1 MSVVAAKEL
10 EDDAKKYAS
19 EAIRL
24 DSQGA
29 HGMAIQMYQKAI
41 STLVKL
47 VHLYPDYR
55 LNRQYTERA
64 MAYQER
70 VKAIQAA
77 HGLIPQDQAPEIEW
91 TPQPTQGNGNG
102 GVNGGGMA
110 TNASQNSVKG
120 PQVVQQLKAT
130 FSELVVTEK
139 PEVKWDDVIG
149 LEDCKMAIRESIVFP
164 FLRPDLFKLG
174 WPRGILLYGPP
185 GCFDEK
191 TEILTK
197 QGWKKHTELADDE
210 VIATLNPATGELEY
224 HAIERK
230 IQYHYEGKMYH
241 LESTQVSMMVTPDH
255 NLWVGKRTGPGK
267 VKYRFAHPSEVFVGN
282 GSRLH
287 PYYKKDAKWHG
298 ENVEH
303 LILPQRTSGSGPRH
317 QAIRIP
323 MSEWAPFFGLWLA
336 EGYTAYREGNYHV
349 GIRNLDR
356 DILRFA
362 YDSFKK
368 WGLNPHYSSDGRVTV
383 LNKQLYELLH
393 PIGNKYNKYIPDEMK
408 NLTSS
413 LLREIIEYFARG
425 DGTHD
430 DPNAEVGE
438 TRVRCQT
445 SSPRLR
451 DDLMEISLKAGFEC
465 NYEAHLLP
473 GSTSVIVGADGSE
486 RTITRTTTNYRLRI
500 LSRRGETRVDKPKVE
515 EWANYSGTV
524 WDVTVPNHILYE
536 RRNGKPVWSGNCGKT
551 MIAAATA
558 SEIDGYFIS
567 VDAASIMSKWLGE
580 GEKNVSKLFNNARKM
595 LADNKPVIVFV
606 DEIDSLLGTRGQEVG
621 GEVRVRDQF
630 LKETDGI
637 SDKGKNLHM
646 YVIGATNKPWSLDQ
660 PFIRRFPKRIHIP
673 LPDTEAR
680 MAQFRLYTAPLTL
693 AEDVSLEALGKLSE
707 GYSGSDIKD
716 ICQGVQLRVVR
727 ELFKSGA
734 ALDRD
739 TNTRPIN
746 LADFKEIMRTRKPSV
761 SPQAV
766 RAYTDWSNSFNAL

>member
-77 HGLIPQDQAPEIEW
+77 HGLLPQDQAPEADW
-91 TPQPTQGNGNG
+91 SPQVTGGSGNG
-102 GVNGGGMA
+102 GTTSN
-110 TNASQNSVKG
+110 QNSPKG
-120 PQVVQQLKAT
+120 PQVVQQLKAS

-139 PEVKWDDVIG
+139 PDVKWDDVIG
-149 LEDCKMAIRESIVFP
+149 LEDCKQAIRESIVFP

-185 GCFDEK
+185 GCFDEQ
-191 TEILTK
+191 TELLTK
-197 QGWKKHTELADDE
+197 QGWKKYTELADDE
-210 VIATLNPATGELEY
+210 VIATLNPATNELEY

-241 LESTQVSMMVTPDH
+241 LESTQVSLMVTPDH
-255 NLWVGKRTGPGK
+255 NLWVGKYAGPGK
-267 VKYRFAHPSEVFVGN
+267 VKYGFAHPKDAFIGDGA
-282 GSRLH
+282 GSH
-287 PYYKKDAKWHG
+287 PYYKKDAKWRG
-298 ENVEH
+298 EDIDC
-303 LILPQRTSGSGPRH
+303 LILPQRRAGSGPRH
-317 QAIRIP
+317 EEIRIP

-336 EGYTAYREGNYHV
+336 EGYTAYSEGNYHV

-383 LNKQLYELLH
+383 LNRQLYDLLH
-393 PIGNKYNKYIPDEMK
+393 PIGNKYSKHIPDEMK
-408 NLTSS
+408 GLPPH

-430 DPNAEVGE
+430 NRSAEVGE

-465 NYEAHLLP
+465 NYEVHVAP
-473 GSTSVIVGADGSE
+473 GSTASIVGADGHE
-486 RTITRTTTNYRLRI
+486 RTITRTATNYRLRI
-500 LSRRGETRVDKPKVE
+500 LFRRGETRVDKPIVE
-515 EWANYSGTV
+515 AWEDFSGTV
-524 WDVTVPNHILYE
+524 WDVTVPNHILYV

-580 GEKNVSKLFNNARKM
+580 GEKIVAKLFNNARKM
-595 LADNKPVIVFV
+595 LSDNKPVIVFV

-630 LKETDGI
+630 LKETDGLN
-637 SDKGKNLHM
+637 DKGKNLHL
-646 YVIGATNKPWSLDQ
+646 YVIGATNKPWSLDL
-660 PFIRRFPKRIHIP
+660 PFIRRFPKRIQVP

-680 MAQFRLYTAPLTL
+680 MAQFKLYTAPLTL
-693 AEDVSLEALGKLSE
+693 SEDVSLDTLSRLSE

-727 ELFKSGA
+727 ELFKSGN
-734 ALDRD
+734 ALDKE
-739 TNTRPIN
+739 TTTRPIT

-761 SPQAV
+761 SASMV
-766 RAYTDWSNSFNAL
+766 RAYTDWSNSFSAL

>member
-41 STLVKL
+41 STLVQL

-77 HGLIPQDQAPEIEW
+77 HGLLPRDEPAEMDWSLPANTGSGGAPS
-91 TPQPTQGNGNG
+91 G
-102 GVNGGGMA
+102 A
-110 TNASQNSVKG
+110 SASQNSQKG
-120 PQVVQQLKAT
+120 PQVVQQLKAS

-139 PEVKWDDVIG
+139 PDVKWDDVIG
-149 LEDCKMAIRESIVFP
+149 LEDCKQAIRESIVFP

-185 GCFDEK
+185 GCFDEQ

-197 QGWKKHTELADDE
+197 QGWKKHTELAEDE
-210 VIATLNPATGELEY
+210 VIATLNPATNELEY

-241 LESTQVSMMVTPDH
+241 LESTQVSLMVTPDH
-255 NLWVGKRTGPGK
+255 NLWVGKKTGTGE
-267 VKYRFAHPSEVFVGN
+267 VKYGFAHPRDAFVGEGVGN
-282 GSRLH
+282 H
-287 PYYKKDAKWHG
+287 PYYKKDAKWRG
-298 ENVEH
+298 EKIEYV
-303 LILPQRTSGSGPRH
+303 ILPQRRSGSGPRH
-317 QAIRIP
+317 EEIRIP

-336 EGYTAYREGNYHV
+336 EGYTAYSGGNYHV
-349 GIRNLDR
+349 GIRSLDI
-356 DILRFA
+356 DLLQFA
-362 YDSFKK
+362 YDSFKR

-393 PIGNKYNKYIPDEMK
+393 PIGNKYIKHIPDEMK
-408 NLTSS
+408 NLPPS
-413 LLREIIEYFARG
+413 LLRMILEYFAKG
-425 DGTHD
+425 GGTHD
-430 DPNAEVGE
+430 DVNAEVGE

-465 NYEAHLLP
+465 NFQVHVVP
-473 GSTSVIVGADGSE
+473 GSTAVIVGADGRE
-486 RTITRTTTNYRLRI
+486 RTITRTATNYRLRI
-500 LSRRGETRVDKPKVE
+500 LSRRGETRVDKPSVE
-515 EWANYSGTV
+515 RWEDYSGTV
-524 WDVTVPNHILYE
+524 WDVTVPNHILYV

-580 GEKNVSKLFNNARKM
+580 GEKNVAKLFNNARKM

-630 LKETDGI
+630 LKETDGLN
-637 SDKGKNLHM
+637 DKGKQLHL

-660 PFIRRFPKRIHIP
+660 PFIRRFPKRILIP
-673 LPDTEAR
+673 LPDNDAR
-680 MAQFRLYTAPLTL
+680 MAQFKLYTAPLTL
-693 AEDVSLEALGKLSE
+693 AEDVDLATLARLSD

-727 ELFKSGA
+727 ELFKTGN
-734 ALDRD
+734 ALDKG
-739 TNTRPIN
+739 TTTRPITV
-746 LADFKEIMRTRKPSV
+746 ADFKEIMKTRKPSV
-761 SPQAV
+761 SPDLQ
-766 RAYTDWSNSFNAL
+766 RAYTQWADRFNAL